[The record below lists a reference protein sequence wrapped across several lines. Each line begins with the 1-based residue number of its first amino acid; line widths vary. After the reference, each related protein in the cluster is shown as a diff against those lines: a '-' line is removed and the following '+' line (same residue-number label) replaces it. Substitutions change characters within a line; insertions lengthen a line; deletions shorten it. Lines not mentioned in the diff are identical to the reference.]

1 MGVGTKVQ
9 SCRHRGAKLNKFKVE
24 SKVSMHQGAELEKA
38 KVDSTVARR
47 RCAELG
53 DAKVDWKVA
62 SIEVQSWTNPKWMAL
77 TRRERHQ
84 SVKVVVVEWK
94 ASISLAAW
102 SRNSR

>member
-24 SKVSMHQGAELEKA
+24 SKVSMHQGAEFEKA

-62 SIEVQSWTNPKWMAL
+62 SIEVQSWTNPKWMAIDQNG
-77 TRRERHQ
+77 EAPKFEGC
-84 SVKVVVVEWK
+84 S
-94 ASISLAAW
+94 S
-102 SRNSR
+102 